1 MDNFKKQ
8 IDDLYNEIIGITS
21 ELIKKEIVL
30 KNLIDNI
37 DYIDKDSN
45 IYSEEELD
53 YYDKIY
59 NIRSRVSII
68 LLKLQNFYD
77 SDIDKNIMEIH
88 SILTSIKE
96 IDSSRFNGKVVI
108 DDIINK
114 IK

>member
-37 DYIDKDSN
+37 DYIEKDSN

-68 LLKLQNFYD
+68 L
-77 SDIDKNIMEIH
+77 
-88 SILTSIKE
+88 TSIKE